1 VIEHHVE
8 EPSTGCMIG
17 LFRTPSV
24 LSFSAHWIAIEELG
38 LQIYL
43 FAVLNEARGMNS
55 CH

>member
-17 LFRTPSV
+17 LFRTPLV